1 MIKCFSS
8 PCHVLSA
15 RIQTRLD
22 FPALSHSA
30 QGNGIRNTCS
40 VSITHTHTHTR
51 LCTHTMNFHTLT
63 WRRHIWVRVSSVALV
78 KSLKLSPNRKQAV
91 ISVLLWLN
99 GFEPD

>member
-40 VSITHTHTHTR
+40 VSITHTHTYTLMHTHNEFS
-51 LCTHTMNFHTLT
+51 HTYMEKTYLGESFFSGPCQ
-63 WRRHIWVRVSSVALV
+63 VSETFS
-78 KSLKLSPNRKQAV
+78 Q
-91 ISVLLWLN
+91 
-99 GFEPD
+99 